1 MTGQAARNQ
10 AAQASEP
17 DRARLPSELL
27 DLLDQRSLCILAT
40 VMPNGSP
47 QQTVVWVG
55 RDGNDILVNTVQ
67 GSQKAKNIARDKRV
81 SVTIHDPG
89 NPWIYWEVRGHVIAM
104 TTDGA
109 SGHIDTL
116 SQKYLGCPYPG
127 FAGGHE
133 HRVRLT
139 IVADTVTRP
148 VDRRP
153 AAAQADPAE

>member
-89 NPWIYWEVRGHVIAM
+89 NPVDLLGGPGTRNRHDHGRRLRAHRHPLPEVPGLPVPWIR
-104 TTDGA
+104 
-109 SGHIDTL
+109 
-116 SQKYLGCPYPG
+116 
-127 FAGGHE
+127 
-133 HRVRLT
+133 
-139 IVADTVTRP
+139 
-148 VDRRP
+148 RRP
-153 AAAQADPAE
+153 